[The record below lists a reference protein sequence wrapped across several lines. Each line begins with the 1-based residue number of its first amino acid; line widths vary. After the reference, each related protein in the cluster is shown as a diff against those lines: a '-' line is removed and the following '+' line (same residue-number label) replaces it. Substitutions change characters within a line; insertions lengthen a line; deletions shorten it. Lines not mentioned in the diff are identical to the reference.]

1 MSEKESHK
9 TLFDNF
15 LLSEFDRAQLAT
27 VAHIKRL
34 CEILDQQDE
43 EFQHLKKQVSEL
55 ETRIEKMEKSFGDE
69 SAKKW
74 YSSENGVSGK

>member
-1 MSEKESHK
+1 MSEKKSHK

-43 EFQHLKKQVSEL
+43 EFQHLKKQVGEL
-55 ETRIEKMEKSFGDE
+55 ETRIEKMERSFNNWTG
-69 SAKKW
+69 KRR
-74 YSSENGVSGK
+74 YRSENGISGR